1 MGPHEVE
8 RQNVV
13 RKTVVKI
20 TQRGKITEI
29 VVSFFSFVLAEKSTS
44 DSCYQV
50 QWRSQGGGQG
60 AMAPPKQESQG
71 AKLSFGPPPIRGT

>member
-29 VVSFFSFVLAEKSTS
+29 VVSFFSFVLAEK
-44 DSCYQV
+44 
-50 QWRSQGGGQG
+50 
-60 AMAPPKQESQG
+60 
-71 AKLSFGPPPIRGT
+71 